1 MLKSLES
8 ERCGAYLHSMT
19 DEPAQPAPPEWL
31 NALAEGQADLAAGDG
46 SPLPE
51 ARARLAAV
59 QEALKAEQ
67 ARRRA

>member
-1 MLKSLES
+1 
-8 ERCGAYLHSMT
+8 MT
-19 DEPAQPAPPEWL
+19 DETAHPTPPEWL
-31 NALAEGQADLAAGDG
+31 KALAEGQANIAAGDG